1 MKIRIKLYML
11 TVCAVLLVLL
21 VAGTLW
27 RSTREVSNASSEN
40 RVAHEIIR
48 DLVDLGGLTSD
59 YLLHESPRAEEQ
71 WVRKHGALMDLLG
84 RQPLP
89 NSEDADILGR
99 LRDNAESLA
108 AIFQALVRI
117 RGVEKGNG
125 DGIAMTL
132 KKRYMGQLDTRIQAI
147 VSDAGIL
154 SRRSTDRLTEA
165 RRRTGMVTIATIA
178 ILAGFMVVVC
188 VLFDRGIVTPLR
200 KLQSD
205 AATIGSGNLD
215 HKVDTG
221 IQDEVGALSRAF
233 DEMIE
238 RLKVVTVSR
247 DELAR
252 EVEVRKRAEEEARLA
267 RAYAENASTAKS
279 RFLTNMSHEL
289 RTPLNSVIGF
299 ANLMLKNRGGHL
311 DDTELMYLQRIAA
324 NGKHLLFLINQVMDL
339 AKIEASKVYAE
350 WRMVNLR
357 TLIHDVVGQL
367 EGAAHV
373 KSVPLAAEIPE
384 GIRPLV
390 TDAAKLTQILVN
402 LIGNAIKFTEQGKV
416 TVAVVPVRD
425 DGRVAAI
432 EVRDTGIGIPPDRM
446 GAIFEAFQQA
456 EDGTSRKYGGTGLGL
471 AISRALCD
479 VLGYKIEVESR
490 PGEGSTFRIVIP
502 EAAAGHEALPPERV
516 AEPRIVSVG
525 VRRKVPVALV
535 IDDDPDA
542 RVLVSQVVEEAGCR
556 PITVSSGEAG
566 VRMARECHPDVITL
580 DLLMPAMDGWMVLR
594 QLKSD
599 PTVSDIPVIVV
610 SIVAQERRGSVLG
623 AVDVL
628 QKPVSREALLDVLV
642 KVVKAPSRQVLV
654 VDDNEDD
661 LRIMSEHLRDSDYTV
676 RLAGSG
682 RDALQMIEATPPD
695 AVVVD
700 LVMPE
705 VDGYTMIHLLRRNPQ
720 FRDLPIVV
728 VTGRDLSPEERQ
740 MLQLQAYAVLPK
752 TGNLEQELPRVLDL
766 ILRPE
771 SVIV

>member
-1 MKIRIKLYML
+1 ML

-154 SRRSTDRLTEA
+154 SRRSTDRLAEA
-165 RRRTGMVTIATIA
+165 RHRTGIVTVATIA

-299 ANLMLKNRGGHL
+299 ANLMLKNGGGHL

-516 AEPRIVSVG
+516 AEPRTVSVG